1 MLAYLKKS
9 LRTVS
14 SFTLGS
20 QSSFK
25 PPCFSS
31 QDKQS
36 FSTHILIRPE
46 MFAARASQRSQI
58 THPYG
63 LRGELSRLLL

>member
-46 MFAARASQRSQI
+46 MFAA
-58 THPYG
+58 
-63 LRGELSRLLL
+63 